1 MWYRAS
7 NLQNLYAPRKSSAG
21 RQTLSP
27 RFRFTARNVA
37 LPERVPLT
45 DCGSRPQD
53 TRHRQRP
60 DVEIVGAEHFGP
72 LSLVSLFDHLVG
84 EREQLVGN
92 GQAERLGGLEVDH
105 QFEFCWLQHRQI
117 GGLGALQKATRVN
130 SRLTIGILDAGAVT
144 DESARSDVRRG

>member
-53 TRHRQRP
+53 MDLIEETGRKR
-60 DVEIVGAEHFGP
+60 GTA
-72 LSLVSLFDHLVG
+72 
-84 EREQLVGN
+84 
-92 GQAERLGGLEVDH
+92 
-105 QFEFCWLQHRQI
+105 
-117 GGLGALQKATRVN
+117 
-130 SRLTIGILDAGAVT
+130 
-144 DESARSDVRRG
+144 SAQT

>member
-1 MWYRAS
+1 MLLQIFIALGGTKRPSCPCPDYQPAINMINMINMRVGVMWYRAS

-60 DVEIVGAEHFGP
+60 DAEIVGAEHFGP

-84 EREQLVGN
+84 EREQLVRHV
-92 GQAERLGGLEVDH
+92 QAQSLGGLEVD
-105 QFEFCWLQHRQI
+105 
-117 GGLGALQKATRVN
+117 N
-130 SRLTIGILDAGAVT
+130 
-144 DESARSDVRRG
+144 